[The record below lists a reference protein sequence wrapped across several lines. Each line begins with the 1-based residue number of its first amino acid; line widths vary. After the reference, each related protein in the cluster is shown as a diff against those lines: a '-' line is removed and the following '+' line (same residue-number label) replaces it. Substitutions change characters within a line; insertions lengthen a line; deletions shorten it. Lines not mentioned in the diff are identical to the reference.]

1 MGYGLLFS
9 FGGTFISAAGMTG
22 NEGWCFTLIGLG
34 GLAANPVA
42 GILCDRRDA
51 RRLFGVHGLLMGMG
65 VALFAVAASSLPALV
80 VSGLC
85 IGYGYAGA
93 MVCAQA
99 MIARQVAEGR
109 QATALALQQ
118 NAIRRRHRLPRALC
132 MERCFPFSVLQP
144 PSLCLPGMSYR
155 ARRTAAS
162 EALGVPGPM
171 TGVLIATSSR
181 SRCHFGRGGQL
192 GGAVGAAGGAHVDL
206 FKTEGAGGG
215 VLDDFLALGVL
226 AKGSFAV
233 PSFIL
238 LKAFTI
244 MNTTQATMRKLMI
257 AVMKAPKSMPFSVP
271 GTGIVRPATSV
282 PAPPVMSLMNGLM
295 MSSVSDV
302 TMAVNAAPMMM
313 PTAMSIT
320 LPRLM
325 NSLNSARRLF
335 MVDPFLRETF
345 CQGIMPLFCRV
356 SIAS

>member
-1 MGYGLLFS
+1 
-9 FGGTFISAAGMTG
+9 MTE

-109 QATALALQQ
+109 QATALACSRTPSTS
-118 NAIRRRHRLPRALC
+118 ASPPRALC
-132 MERCFPFSVLQP
+132 MERCFPFRRCSRRA
-144 PSLCLPGMSYR
+144 LCLPGMSYR

-181 SRCHFGRGGQL
+181 SRWSLRPGR
-192 GGAVGAAGGAHVDL
+192 A
-206 FKTEGAGGG
+206 
-215 VLDDFLALGVL
+215 
-226 AKGSFAV
+226 
-233 PSFIL
+233 
-238 LKAFTI
+238 
-244 MNTTQATMRKLMI
+244 
-257 AVMKAPKSMPFSVP
+257 
-271 GTGIVRPATSV
+271 
-282 PAPPVMSLMNGLM
+282 
-295 MSSVSDV
+295 
-302 TMAVNAAPMMM
+302 
-313 PTAMSIT
+313 
-320 LPRLM
+320 
-325 NSLNSARRLF
+325 ARRCSGGSGWR
-335 MVDPFLRETF
+335 PR
-345 CQGIMPLFCRV
+345 
-356 SIAS
+356 